1 MEKNARTRKE
11 AKAAGEVFYSGGKAC
26 QKCGGVERYTTTGQ
40 CRTCLAVWQKTYSA
54 QNRDKINARN
64 RQRWP
69 TDERRKKNQAAWR
82 QANIDKCRKATQ
94 NWVKNNSVRMCVK
107 ANYRRLLKLRACPA
121 WVDKESLEPVYQKA
135 RDMSKQTGTT
145 YHVDHIVPINNPVVC
160 GLHVP
165 WNLQI
170 LTAEENI
177 RKGNSFI
184 VEGIVYD
191 SRRSGVS

>member
-1 MEKNARTRKE
+1 
-11 AKAAGEVFYSGGKAC
+11 
-26 QKCGGVERYTTTGQ
+26 
-40 CRTCLAVWQKTYSA
+40 
-54 QNRDKINARN
+54 
-64 RQRWP
+64 
-69 TDERRKKNQAAWR
+69 
-82 QANIDKCRKATQ
+82 
-94 NWVKNNSVRMCVK
+94 MCVK

-121 WVDKESLEPVYQKA
+121 WVDKESLEPVYQRA
-135 RDMSKQTGTT
+135 RDMSRQTGVA

-177 RKGNSFI
+177 RKGNLFV

-191 SRRSGVS
+191 SRLAGVS